1 MTDSL
6 HSSFHAKFSKSSV
19 VCTFLTAHLNT
30 DHTRFKCSVAT
41 HGQWLLSRT
50 DIEQFSGNSTGED

>member
-6 HSSFHAKFSKSSV
+6 HSSFHAKFSKSSA
-19 VCTFLTAHLNT
+19 VCTLLTAHLST
-30 DHTRFKCSVAT
+30 DHTWVKCSGAT
-41 HGQWLLSRT
+41 HGQWLLYRT